1 MRVLAIDA
9 SLRNTGVAIVDA
21 NNGKPQSVYFGTIHN
36 KSAMRPSSCLV
47 CIRDRLAELIREH
60 APDCCAL
67 ESVIY
72 VQSYKTAIILG
83 AARGAAIL
91 AAAEK
96 GLPVFEYPPKR
107 IKQSTVGRG
116 GARQESGRVHGAR
129 AAWSNRNAGC
139 RRRRRAGNRS
149 YSPAHARGSGAWSSG
164 RNANMNLADGTTG
177 AERRLAK
184 TFGTAARPNL
194 HVRWLGRT
202 EFAHALALQEELA
215 AKKREDASLEDQLLL
230 LEHEP
235 VYTIGRTPD
244 RSSLSATGR
253 IRRGELGAAHLPHPV
268 FSINRG
274 GQATYHG
281 PGQLMGYPI
290 IDLRR
295 CGQDLHKYL
304 RWLEQLLIDL
314 LAQYDIA
321 AQRRESLTGVWVEN
335 RKIASIGVGVR
346 HWITMHGFALN
357 VGGDL
362 SPFDH
367 IVPCGINDV
376 AITSMEKE
384 TKKSFTVASVAPT
397 LEKLT
402 LDSIVTLRV
411 APETQVMNA

>member
-1 MRVLAIDA
+1 MNGGIGRDA
-9 SLRNTGVAIVDA
+9 ALR
-21 NNGKPQSVYFGTIHN
+21 
-36 KSAMRPSSCLV
+36 RPV
-47 CIRDRLAELIREH
+47 
-60 APDCCAL
+60 
-67 ESVIY
+67 
-72 VQSYKTAIILG
+72 G
-83 AARGAAIL
+83 AARQPYL
-91 AAAEK
+91 
-96 GLPVFEYPPKR
+96 
-107 IKQSTVGRG
+107 
-116 GARQESGRVHGAR
+116 
-129 AAWSNRNAGC
+129 N
-139 RRRRRAGNRS
+139 
-149 YSPAHARGSGAWSSG
+149 
-164 RNANMNLADGTTG
+164 
-177 AERRLAK
+177 
-184 TFGTAARPNL
+184 
-194 HVRWLGRT
+194 VRWLGRM
-202 EFAHALALQEELA
+202 EFARALALQEELV

-253 IRRGELGAAHLPHPV
+253 TRRGELSSVHLPHPV

-314 LAQYDIA
+314 LARYDIA

-357 VGGDL
+357 VCGDL

-367 IVPCGINDV
+367 IVPCGINNV
-376 AITSMEKE
+376 AITSMETE
-384 TKKSFTVASVAPT
+384 TNKSFTVADVAT
-397 LEKLT
+397 AFEKIASRRIS
-402 LDSIVTLRV
+402 DLRV
-411 APETQVMNA
+411 AEALSAVGA